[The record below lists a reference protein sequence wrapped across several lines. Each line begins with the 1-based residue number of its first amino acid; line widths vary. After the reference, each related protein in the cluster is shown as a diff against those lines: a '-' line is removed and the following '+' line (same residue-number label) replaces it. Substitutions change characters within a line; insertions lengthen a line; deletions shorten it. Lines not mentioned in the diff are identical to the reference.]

1 MMIEIIGNILKKIKV
16 GAQYKSL
23 IKQKTNK
30 YVQDDC
36 DLTMGAKK
44 ISYIAQSTFHT
55 IKQQLQPVNYL
66 DTNKKGQELIL
77 SCPFLYNERW

>member
-36 DLTMGAKK
+36 DLAMGAKK

-55 IKQQLQPVNYL
+55 IK
-66 DTNKKGQELIL
+66 
-77 SCPFLYNERW
+77 

>member
-23 IKQKTNK
+23 IKEKTNK

-36 DLTMGAKK
+36 DLAMGAKK

-55 IKQQLQPVNYL
+55 ITTSQLFRYKQKRTREITLLSFSYITKGG
-66 DTNKKGQELIL
+66 DT
-77 SCPFLYNERW
+77 